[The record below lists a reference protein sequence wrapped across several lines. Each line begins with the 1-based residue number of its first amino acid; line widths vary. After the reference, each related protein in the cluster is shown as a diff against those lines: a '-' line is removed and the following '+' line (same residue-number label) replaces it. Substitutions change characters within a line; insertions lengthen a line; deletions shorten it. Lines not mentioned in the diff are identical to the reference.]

1 MNRGA
6 SVSGAAVLVGAAKA
20 RLPLFLL
27 SFCHRNDLAG
37 LVERAGWQVIAAR
50 RSAGLERRFIASGA
64 TIAVIDAREAPDE
77 ALAACETVA
86 PAVASAGS
94 ALLVIVDDKSLLAR
108 FEQAGA
114 THYLTAPFDE
124 DELGIAL
131 AFADRFV
138 ERVAGGGRAASE
150 RASLRLAES
159 EAWIWKPGARLVT
172 ISAAFAER
180 IGASGDSAPMSGLFR
195 LMDRSSRRLAREAID
210 RLLATGRP
218 TAFAHRSAL
227 HGDRLAHHISFDEE
241 RGAVV
246 AWIEATRNDADPGP
260 ERDDGDTLTGLPS
273 SDRIRAWVEERLA
286 DESAPDPRCAL
297 LMLGIMRFSLVNAA
311 FGRTTGDAVLQ
322 GVARRIERVID
333 RLGIGNAMIAR
344 TAGSEFAIALGPPV
358 NADSAELIA
367 NRLVES
373 VAWPFV
379 SGESLIPLSCRV
391 GIAAIDADGRRDAG
405 VLFQR
410 AAAALAAAK
419 HGDAGLVRALDADS
433 EAEANRRNQLEI
445 DLRRALDNDQIDILF
460 QPQVDIGTGL
470 IMGVEALARWRHPQ
484 LGELGAV
491 PLFATAARSDFVVQ
505 LSTHVQQRALQIA
518 ASWPE
523 RMNQLRVS
531 VNVTAADIARPS
543 FVEDFL
549 DRVDEAGFPRERL
562 TVEVTE
568 SGLIS
573 DLAGAAELLARLR
586 RAGLRV
592 AIDDFGTGY
601 SSLAYL
607 KALPLD
613 YLKIDKT
620 LAEDITGSTRDR
632 IVVRGVID
640 MARSLGLSVITE
652 GVETKAQLSLLAREG
667 CNFYQGYL
675 CSPPVDS
682 ATLEAMLME
691 NKALM
696 APAEE
701 PLL

>member
-1 MNRGA
+1 MDQDVG
-6 SVSGAAVLVGAAKA
+6 VSEAAVDIGAARAK
-20 RLPLFLL
+20 LPLFLL
-27 SFCHRNDLAG
+27 SFRFRGELAG
-37 LVERAGWQVIAAR
+37 MVERAGWRVIAAR
-50 RSAGLERRFIASGA
+50 RSDGLERRFIGSGA
-64 TIAVIDAREAPDE
+64 TIAIIDARDAEDE
-77 ALAACETVA
+77 AVAACR
-86 PAVASAGS
+86 AVGGAVSSAGS
-94 ALLVIVDDKSLLAR
+94 ALMVIVDNSSALGR
-108 FEQAGA
+108 FHEAGA
-114 THYLTAPFDE
+114 THYLAAPFDE
-124 DELGIAL
+124 AAFEMAL
-131 AFADRFV
+131 RFADRFV
-138 ERVAGGGRAASE
+138 ERMAGGNRAASE

-172 ISAAFAER
+172 ISPAFAER
-180 IGASGDSAPMSGLFR
+180 IGATGGSVPMSVLFR
-195 LMDRSSRRLAREAID
+195 LMDRASRRLAREAID
-210 RLLATGRP
+210 RLLASGRP
-218 TAFAHRSAL
+218 TAFAHRSVL
-227 HGDRLAHHISFDEE
+227 HGDRLAHHISFDEA

-246 AWIEATRNDADPGP
+246 AWIEATRNDGEP
-260 ERDDGDTLTGLPS
+260 EREDGDALTGLPS
-273 SDRIRAWVEERLA
+273 ADRIRDWVEERLA
-286 DESAPDPRCAL
+286 DHSAPDPRCVL
-297 LMLGIMRFSLVNAA
+297 LMLGIMRFGLVNAA

-333 RLGIGNAMIAR
+333 RLGLGNAMIAR
-344 TAGSEFAIALGPPV
+344 TAGSEFAIALGPPFT
-358 NADSAELIA
+358 ADSAELIA

-391 GIAAIDADGRRDAG
+391 GIAAINSDGRRDAG

-419 HGDAGLVRALDADS
+419 HGDTGLVRALDAES
-433 EAEANRRNQLEI
+433 EAEAHRRNQLEI

-470 IMGVEALARWRHPQ
+470 VMGVEALARWRHPQ

-491 PLFATAARSDFVVQ
+491 PLFATAARSDFIVQ
-505 LSTHVQQRALQIA
+505 LSTHVQQRALQLA
-518 ASWPE
+518 AAWPE
-523 RMNQLRVS
+523 RMSTLRMA
-531 VNVTAADIARPS
+531 VNVTAADIARPN

-549 DRVDEAGFPRERL
+549 GRADDAGFPRDRL

-573 DLAGAAELLARLR
+573 NLGGAAELLARLR

-640 MARSLGLSVITE
+640 MARSLGLAVITE

-682 ATLEAMLME
+682 ATLQTMLLDKAM
-691 NKALM
+691 M